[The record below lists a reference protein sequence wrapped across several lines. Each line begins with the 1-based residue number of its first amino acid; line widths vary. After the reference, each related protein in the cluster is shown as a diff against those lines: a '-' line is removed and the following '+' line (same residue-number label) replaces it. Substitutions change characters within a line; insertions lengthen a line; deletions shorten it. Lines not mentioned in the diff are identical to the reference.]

1 MIEIEMGL
9 SSPPLSSERAARL
22 IIQSWQGGRL
32 WSDDPDVRVVAR
44 FGERDI
50 VVVYDGTRD
59 LPSLIQDVER
69 QTEGPHMVKT
79 AGRYHLLLR
88 FIKEMHRLAQ
98 TLEEAV
104 SLDVH
109 GHTITVHPED
119 DPVTLCEEYL
129 SQGDW

>member
-1 MIEIEMGL
+1 MIEIKMSRSL
-9 SSPPLSSERAARL
+9 PMSAERQARL
-22 IIQSWQGGRL
+22 IIQMWQEARL

-44 FGERDI
+44 FEEGDI
-50 VVVYDGTRD
+50 VVVYDGTSD
-59 LPSLIQDVER
+59 LPSLVQDLER
-69 QTEGPHMVKT
+69 QVEGPLVVQA

-98 TLEEAV
+98 TFEEAV

-129 SQGDW
+129 SQWEW